1 MINMIEKEV
10 LNTIKK
16 YNLINQN
23 DKIVVGVSGG
33 PDSISLLHILL
44 DLRKQYNL
52 ELCVAHINH
61 MIRENAILDE
71 EYVKDFCKNNNIQ
84 CFVKRANVV
93 NISKENKIGT
103 EEAGRKVRYE
113 FFNEVLKET
122 SSNKIAIAHNKNDNV
137 ETVLLNIIRGSGT
150 YGLIGIEPINDIYIR
165 PLIECDREEIEEY
178 CRRNNLN
185 PRIDESNFENIYN
198 RNKIRN
204 VVIPYIKKE
213 FNPNII
219 NTITRLSNIV
229 KEEEKYIE
237 NIVSKEYNRLLLEN
251 TDDFIKLN
259 LKEFNKLDAV
269 IRKRLIFYTI
279 NNLLGNTTGIEKIH
293 IDDIIKLCNNNIGN
307 KYLTPNKR
315 IKVSLKNKQL
325 YFEKNK

>member
-1 MINMIEKEV
+1 MLEEQV
-10 LNTIKK
+10 LKTIKK